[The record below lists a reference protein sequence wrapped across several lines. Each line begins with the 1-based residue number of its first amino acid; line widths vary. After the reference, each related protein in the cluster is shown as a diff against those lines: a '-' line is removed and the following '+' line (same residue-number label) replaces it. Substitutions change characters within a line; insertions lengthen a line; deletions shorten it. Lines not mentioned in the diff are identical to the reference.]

1 MSTSWVSCTTNNQ
14 RMQWWEGLP
23 KGEELILSVSRQL
36 KDWQEK
42 IGYFL
47 FLSLGLTRVYSP
59 GQRRTGG
66 PGELV
71 EPAGARAC
79 RRNIL
84 AVSGVVVVAELA
96 GADPSALSVF
106 GVEPSGDK
114 GVVVVGAAAV
124 ASQLYWYIQRFW
136 HLYEDGELEIGP
148 IVTGD
153 VRKLV
158 KISGNRKQVLVR
170 KWTDLISNCVAAGLT
185 LLSWCFIALWI
196 T

>member
-1 MSTSWVSCTTNNQ
+1 MHYPET
-14 RMQWWEGLP
+14 LP
-23 KGEELILSVSRQL
+23 GAKAASPAVFLAALILSVSRQL

-59 GQRRTGG
+59 GQRRIGG

-106 GVEPSGDK
+106 GVEPSGDR
-114 GVVVVGAAAV
+114 GVAVVGAAAV
-124 ASQLYWYIQRFW
+124 ASQLYWYVQRFW

-148 IVTGD
+148 IMTGD

-185 LLSWCFIALWI
+185 VLSWCFIALWI